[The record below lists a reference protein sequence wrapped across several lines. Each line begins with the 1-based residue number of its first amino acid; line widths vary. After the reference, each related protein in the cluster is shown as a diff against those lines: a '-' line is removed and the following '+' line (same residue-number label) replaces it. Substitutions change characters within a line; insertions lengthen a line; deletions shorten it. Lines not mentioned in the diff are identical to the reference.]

1 VGPNILLKVFLSK
14 AKITSEVWFLSI
26 LMFLNDD
33 FLLMLFS
40 TTARPTPPPTT
51 TRPLVTC
58 APGHSPC
65 RTAGQCVPS
74 SAICDGRFDC
84 QDFSDETDCGEFS

>member
-1 VGPNILLKVFLSK
+1 MNNIWKALSFLH
-14 AKITSEVWFLSI
+14 ALTLICA
-26 LMFLNDD
+26 NDD
-33 FLLMLFS
+33 SFLMLFS
-40 TTARPTPPPTT
+40 ATLRPTPSPT
-51 TRPLVTC
+51 TRPPVTC